1 MNMFKNN
8 TLMEIGSLDAAPAV
22 KLKQLMLF
30 TILDGYVNGQLT
42 DQEFLQDINQ
52 FFKADIVEHSND
64 EAKYNELLAL
74 QNVDINW
81 VEFMEETDTTTSAK
95 E

>member
-8 TLMEIGSLDAAPAV
+8 TLVEIGSLDAAPAV

-52 FFKADIVEHSND
+52 FFK
-64 EAKYNELLAL
+64 
-74 QNVDINW
+74 VDIQYNI
-81 VEFMEETDTTTSAK
+81 VKKNISELKND
-95 E
+95 

>member
-8 TLMEIGSLDAAPAV
+8 TLMEIGSSDAAPAV

-30 TILDGYVNGQLT
+30 TILDGYVDGQLT

-52 FFKADIVEHSND
+52 FFK
-64 EAKYNELLAL
+64 
-74 QNVDINW
+74 VDIQYNI
-81 VEFMEETDTTTSAK
+81 VKKNISELKND
-95 E
+95 

>member
-52 FFKADIVEHSND
+52 FFK
-64 EAKYNELLAL
+64 
-74 QNVDINW
+74 VDIQYNI
-81 VEFMEETDTTTSAK
+81 VKKNISELKND
-95 E
+95 

>member
-52 FFKADIVEHSND
+52 FFKADTAEHS
-64 EAKYNELLAL
+64 
-74 QNVDINW
+74 
-81 VEFMEETDTTTSAK
+81 
-95 E
+95 

>member
-8 TLMEIGSLDAAPAV
+8 TLMEIGSSDAAPAV

-52 FFKADIVEHSND
+52 FFK
-64 EAKYNELLAL
+64 
-74 QNVDINW
+74 VDIQYNI
-81 VEFMEETDTTTSAK
+81 VKKNISELKND
-95 E
+95 